1 MNEKMMKRNEKSL
14 CKKTQ
19 LSLWIRGKVREPSS
33 LLEGKAVK
41 TWFAINNKIPFIFM
55 A

>member
-1 MNEKMMKRNEKSL
+1 MKKSL